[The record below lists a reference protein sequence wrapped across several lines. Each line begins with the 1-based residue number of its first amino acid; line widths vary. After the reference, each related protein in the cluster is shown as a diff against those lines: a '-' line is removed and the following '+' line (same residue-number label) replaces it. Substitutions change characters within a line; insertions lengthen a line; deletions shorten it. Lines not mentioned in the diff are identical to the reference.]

1 MRQPWHICLHPPSPN
16 KRDLTRQEVGT
27 QILGLLR
34 DEPNISNA
42 EVWGVLGVS
51 NGMAH
56 YVLRNCGAFTPPW
69 RRRASTCAQLH
80 EVAIDPSVV
89 RELTTGLFL
98 ISVGIVN
105 GKTRSV
111 RIYTNLDRGIVHSI
125 HATAQMRKLSR
136 FGFLAEAAQNK
147 IKGRCKLL
155 IKKFMGNVKWHLM
168 CD

>member
-1 MRQPWHICLHPPSPN
+1 LH
-16 KRDLTRQEVGT
+16 D
-27 QILGLLR
+27 
-34 DEPNISNA
+34 
-42 EVWGVLGVS
+42 
-51 NGMAH
+51 
-56 YVLRNCGAFTPPW
+56 
-69 RRRASTCAQLH
+69 
-80 EVAIDPSVV
+80 VAIDPSVV

-155 IKKFMGNVKWHLM
+155 IKKFIGNVKWHLM

>member
-1 MRQPWHICLHPPSPN
+1 MRQPWHICLSSPFPKQARLN
-16 KRDLTRQEVGT
+16 ARGS
-27 QILGLLR
+27 GH
-34 DEPNISNA
+34 PNIRAAAGRAKYFERWS
-42 EVWGVLGVS
+42 
-51 NGMAH
+51 
-56 YVLRNCGAFTPPW
+56 LRGAGCVKWYGPL
-69 RRRASTCAQLH
+69 RAAQLRSFYSTLKTKSIH
-80 EVAIDPSVV
+80 MRSVAWGGNWPSAV
-89 RELTTGLFL
+89 RKLTSGWFL